1 MRSKHKMRASENIA
15 LTGKQQSSSSLKFV
29 QILITQSFGVLQ
41 RVAFVD
47 HKIIEREL
55 PQERPVDKSFV
66 IHDIFHSVQLNV
78 FYARARHNMQGR
90 SNRLPIALIAVRAE
104 IRERRQDRIEGVVP
118 PDEIAFHLLAYPLP
132 INLIAVVLVHDHV
145 RREFLEFV
153 HPIGQ
158 DGRGHDD

>member
-1 MRSKHKMRASENIA
+1 MRASENIA

-66 IHDIFHSVQLNV
+66 FHDRFHSVQLNV

-153 HPIGQ
+153 DPIGQ